1 MIDARH
7 PAGQPFFYEGND
19 TGVLLIHGFTG
30 TCGQMRPLGEA
41 LRGAGYTV
49 MAPLLPGHG
58 TSLEDMS
65 RTSGGDWLHCVRDAY
80 VSLEKMVERVVVCG
94 LSMGGTLATILA
106 EEYNPVGLATLSG
119 AIRVREKFAWAA
131 GALWRLKPY
140 LRWTNLEHDGDYDNS
155 VDACYAGLPVRK
167 VADLNR
173 LRALA
178 RRNLAL
184 IDCPA
189 LVVQP
194 TNDET
199 VDPVSARILMQG
211 IRSPQKKL
219 VMLENSPHV
228 CTLGPEREKVF
239 REVIDF
245 VRSVARGIL
254 KIEKSPKSTG
264 QPLECGW
271 PEASTGGKHSVFFG
285 NVEHAVFH
293 VTR

>member
-19 TGVLLIHGFTG
+19 TGVLLLHGFTG

-245 VRSVARGIL
+245 VRSVA
-254 KIEKSPKSTG
+254 KES
-264 QPLECGW
+264 
-271 PEASTGGKHSVFFG
+271 
-285 NVEHAVFH
+285 
-293 VTR
+293 

>member
-7 PAGQPFFYEGND
+7 PSGQPFFYEGND
-19 TGVLLIHGFTG
+19 TGILLIHGFTG
-30 TCGQMRPLGEA
+30 TCGQVRPLGSA
-41 LRGAGYTV
+41 LREAGYTV
-49 MAPLLPGHG
+49 LAPLLPGHG
-58 TSLEDMS
+58 TSLEEMNRS
-65 RTSGGDWLHCVRDAY
+65 SGDAWLRCVREAY
-80 VSLEKMVERVVVCG
+80 VSLEKMVRQVVVAG

-106 EEYNPVGLATLSG
+106 EEYNPAGLVTLSG

-131 GALWRLKPY
+131 GVLWRFKPY

-194 TNDET
+194 VHDET
-199 VDPVSARILMQG
+199 VDPSSARSLMSG
-211 IRSPQKKL
+211 LRNERKKL

-245 VRSVARGIL
+245 LRSL
-254 KIEKSPKSTG
+254 EKET
-264 QPLECGW
+264 
-271 PEASTGGKHSVFFG
+271 
-285 NVEHAVFH
+285 
-293 VTR
+293 

>member
-7 PAGQPFFYEGND
+7 PSGQPFFYEGND
-19 TGVLLIHGFTG
+19 TGILLIHGFTG
-30 TCGQMRPLGEA
+30 TCGQVRPLGRA
-41 LRGAGYTV
+41 LREAGYTV
-49 MAPLLPGHG
+49 LAPLLPGHG
-58 TSLEDMS
+58 TSLEEMNRS
-65 RTSGGDWLHCVRDAY
+65 SGDAWLRCVREAY
-80 VSLEKMVERVVVCG
+80 VSLEKMVRQVVVAG

-106 EEYNPVGLATLSG
+106 EEYNPAGLVTLSG

-131 GALWRLKPY
+131 GVLWRFKPY

-194 TNDET
+194 VHDET
-199 VDPVSARILMQG
+199 VDPSSARILMSG
-211 IRSPQKKL
+211 LRNERKKL

-245 VRSVARGIL
+245 LRSL
-254 KIEKSPKSTG
+254 EKET
-264 QPLECGW
+264 
-271 PEASTGGKHSVFFG
+271 
-285 NVEHAVFH
+285 
-293 VTR
+293 

>member
-7 PAGQPFFYEGND
+7 PSGQPFFYEGND
-19 TGVLLIHGFTG
+19 TGILLIHGFTG
-30 TCGQMRPLGEA
+30 TCGQVRPLGRA
-41 LRGAGYTV
+41 LRDAGYTV
-49 MAPLLPGHG
+49 LAPLLPGHG
-58 TSLEDMS
+58 TSLEEMNRS
-65 RTSGGDWLHCVRDAY
+65 SGDAWLRCVREAY
-80 VSLEKMVERVVVCG
+80 VSLEKMVRQVVVAG

-106 EEYNPVGLATLSG
+106 EEYNPAGLVTLSG

-131 GALWRLKPY
+131 GVLWRFKPY
-140 LRWTNLEHDGDYDNS
+140 LRWTNLD
-155 VDACYAGLPVRK
+155 
-167 VADLNR
+167 DLNR

-194 TNDET
+194 VHDET
-199 VDPVSARILMQG
+199 VDPSSARILMSG
-211 IRSPQKKL
+211 LRNERKKL

-245 VRSVARGIL
+245 LRSL
-254 KIEKSPKSTG
+254 EKET
-264 QPLECGW
+264 
-271 PEASTGGKHSVFFG
+271 
-285 NVEHAVFH
+285 
-293 VTR
+293 

>member
-7 PAGQPFFYEGND
+7 PSGQPFFYEGND
-19 TGVLLIHGFTG
+19 TGILLIHGFTG
-30 TCGQMRPLGEA
+30 TCGQVRPLGSA
-41 LRGAGYTV
+41 LREAGYTV
-49 MAPLLPGHG
+49 LAPLLPGHG
-58 TSLEDMS
+58 TSLEEMNRS
-65 RTSGGDWLHCVRDAY
+65 SGDAWLRCVREAY
-80 VSLEKMVERVVVCG
+80 VSLEKMVRQVVVAG

-106 EEYNPVGLATLSG
+106 EEYNPAGLVTLSG

-131 GALWRLKPY
+131 GVLWRFKPY

-189 LVVQP
+189 LVVP
-194 TNDET
+194 VHDET
-199 VDPVSARILMQG
+199 VDPSSARILMSG
-211 IRSPQKKL
+211 LRNERKKL

-245 VRSVARGIL
+245 LRSL
-254 KIEKSPKSTG
+254 EKET
-264 QPLECGW
+264 
-271 PEASTGGKHSVFFG
+271 
-285 NVEHAVFH
+285 
-293 VTR
+293 

>member
-194 TNDET
+194 VHDET
-199 VDPVSARILMQG
+199 VDPSSARILMSG
-211 IRSPQKKL
+211 LRNERKKL

-245 VRSVARGIL
+245 LRSL
-254 KIEKSPKSTG
+254 EK
-264 QPLECGW
+264 
-271 PEASTGGKHSVFFG
+271 EA
-285 NVEHAVFH
+285 
-293 VTR
+293 

>member
-173 LRALA
+173 LRAGK
-178 RRNLAL
+178 
-184 IDCPA
+184 
-189 LVVQP
+189 P
-194 TNDET
+194 T
-199 VDPVSARILMQG
+199 
-211 IRSPQKKL
+211 
-219 VMLENSPHV
+219 
-228 CTLGPEREKVF
+228 
-239 REVIDF
+239 
-245 VRSVARGIL
+245 
-254 KIEKSPKSTG
+254 
-264 QPLECGW
+264 
-271 PEASTGGKHSVFFG
+271 
-285 NVEHAVFH
+285 
-293 VTR
+293 

>member
-119 AIRVREKFAWAA
+119 AIRVREKFAWGGGRAVALEALSALDKPGARWRLRQFGGRLLRRLARAQGGRPQPPARA
-131 GALWRLKPY
+131 GAAQSGADRLS
-140 LRWTNLEHDGDYDNS
+140 G
-155 VDACYAGLPVRK
+155 AGG
-167 VADLNR
+167 A
-173 LRALA
+173 AHE
-178 RRNLAL
+178 RRNGRSRERAHPNAGHPLAAKEAC
-184 IDCPA
+184 DAGKFAACVYA
-189 LVVQP
+189 RARSGKRF
-194 TNDET
+194 
-199 VDPVSARILMQG
+199 SA
-211 IRSPQKKL
+211 K
-219 VMLENSPHV
+219 
-228 CTLGPEREKVF
+228 
-239 REVIDF
+239 
-245 VRSVARGIL
+245 
-254 KIEKSPKSTG
+254 
-264 QPLECGW
+264 
-271 PEASTGGKHSVFFG
+271 
-285 NVEHAVFH
+285 
-293 VTR
+293 

>member
-228 CTLGPEREKVF
+228 CTLGSEREKVF
-239 REVIDF
+239 REVTDF
-245 VRSVARGIL
+245 VRSVA
-254 KIEKSPKSTG
+254 KES
-264 QPLECGW
+264 
-271 PEASTGGKHSVFFG
+271 
-285 NVEHAVFH
+285 
-293 VTR
+293 